1 MPETALTPIQ
11 QRDQFAVRDELES
24 ALAGAQMLELAFPQD
39 IAEIDYW
46 MCFRVNKAEFTRR
59 NDFPVKNDI
68 SRIFLPLPANLGTQY
83 SHSYNAEGIGVAGMA
98 GAASGQNIAN
108 AITGAGSIQSII
120 DQITSINTKD
130 LVNAGGYYGLQAAE
144 EAAAAIG
151 TAIGASVGGPAG
163 AIFGGVGG
171 AVGGQF
177 VKGAIAGAGLARNPY
192 MALMYDSPQFR
203 THQFSWKL
211 MARSLKET
219 NAIREI
225 IRKFKFYS
233 APGMNQNNPHFFD
246 YPHQFDIDF
255 HYEGYL
261 FNIAP
266 SVLTSFEVNYHSE
279 GQPLYHD
286 VLDEANFGDEYFPV
300 NEKAPVS
307 ITINASFQEVSIV
320 TKESIERQNR

>member
-1 MPETALTPIQ
+1 MPQTALTPIQ

-24 ALAGAQMLELAFPQD
+24 ALAGAQMLELSFPQD

-46 MCFRVNKAEFTRR
+46 MCFRVNKTEFTRR
-59 NDFPVKNDI
+59 NDFPVRNDI

-83 SHSYNAEGIGVAGMA
+83 SHSYNAEGIGLSGMIGAGL
-98 GAASGQNIAN
+98 GQNIAN
-108 AITGAGSIQSII
+108 AITGDGSIGSIV
-120 DQITSINTKD
+120 DQITSVNMKD
-130 LVNAGGYYGLQAAE
+130 FVHAAGYFGSQVAE
-144 EAAAAIG
+144 EGAAAIG
-151 TAIGASVGGPAG
+151 AAVGASLGPAG
-163 AIFGGVGG
+163 VILGGLGGTVG
-171 AVGGQF
+171 AQI
-177 VKGAIAGAGLARNPY
+177 VKGAIAGAGIARNPY

-307 ITINASFQEVSIV
+307 ITINASFQEVSVV